1 MRTAGSPAWIWR
13 RVVRELLEQ
22 LVAEMVDK
30 GIRYED
36 AQREFEKRFITRVVH
51 GCDGNLSRAA
61 DRLGVHRNTLSRK
74 IQDLKIRGLRR

>member
-30 GIRYED
+30 GIRY
-36 AQREFEKRFITRVVH
+36 
-51 GCDGNLSRAA
+51 
-61 DRLGVHRNTLSRK
+61 K
-74 IQDLKIRGLRR
+74 IQDLKIRGFRR